1 MSTVLP
7 LTQEL
12 QGTMESVFQG
22 QTDMSSE
29 KQTNIGS
36 RGQSARGVFRFT
48 NMHLLMLYLLF
59 LVTHYIQQG
68 NLTEGERAV
77 QLTSLY

>member
-1 MSTVLP
+1 VLP

-29 KQTNIGS
+29 KKTNFGS
-36 RGQSARGVFRFT
+36 RDQSARGVFRFT
-48 NMHLLMLYLLF
+48 NMHLLMLSDISVVFANPLHTAGKPY
-59 LVTHYIQQG
+59 
-68 NLTEGERAV
+68 
-77 QLTSLY
+77 